1 VWASYLWWFIFIA
14 GTLLPLGMIAWLF
27 RRGYRERQ
35 IFAVFF
41 TLSVLWLAGWVLSYT
56 AWHGLVSAAL
66 GLAFI
71 LAVIL
76 LARQIKVSRTN
87 QAEIQRLKNLTEVR
101 SDQVAALSHEIR
113 TPLAMIKGASDLLLE
128 GNPGP
133 LTPQQLIFVKTIS
146 QNGEHMISL
155 AEDLLVQARIQAG
168 LFKLHL
174 ELVDLKAI
182 VRKAVDQ
189 ARFLTEERH
198 QHYVIDY
205 PQVIERTYADGNLIM
220 QALNNL
226 LMNASRH
233 TSHFGH
239 IYISLTE
246 NDDGLVI
253 SIMDDGAGMSP
264 EERQK
269 LFKRF
274 SSGHPLGDGTGLG
287 LVITKQIIELH
298 GGQIMVDTSLG
309 RGTTV
314 LFTLPRWRTNNEQT
328 AGIGGG

>member
-1 VWASYLWWFIFIA
+1 MPVILLLW
-14 GTLLPLGMIAWLF
+14 LV
-27 RRGYRERQ
+27 RRGYREAWLV
-35 IFAVFF
+35 AVFAGLAAF
-41 TLSVLWLAGWVLSYT
+41 WLLAWILSYT
-56 AWHGLVSAAL
+56 AWSGLVGVWMGL
-66 GLAFI
+66 GFC

-76 LARQIKVSRTN
+76 LARQIKTSRIAN
-87 QAEIQRLKNLTEVR
+87 AEIIRLKSLTETR

-113 TPLAMIKGASDLLLE
+113 TPLAMIKGAADLLLE
-128 GNPGP
+128 GKPGP
-133 LTPQQLIFVKTIS
+133 LTTQQLVFVKTIS

-174 ELVDLKAI
+174 ELVDIKTI

-198 QHYVIDY
+198 QQFTVDY
-205 PQVIERTYADGNLIM
+205 PQVIERTYIDANLIL

-226 LMNASRH
+226 LLNASRH
-233 TSHFGH
+233 TSHHGH
-239 IYISLTE
+239 IYISLAE
-246 NDDGLVI
+246 NDAGLVI
-253 SIMDDGAGMSP
+253 SVTDDGAGMSP
-264 EERQK
+264 EERQN

-298 GGQIMVDTSLG
+298 GGQIMVDTTLG

-314 LFTLPRWRTNNEQT
+314 LFVLPRWSDNHE
-328 AGIGGG
+328 

>member
-1 VWASYLWWFIFIA
+1 VWASYLWWITFIA
-14 GTLLPLGMIAWLF
+14 GTLVPVILLLWLV
-27 RRGYRERQ
+27 RRGYREAWLV
-35 IFAVFF
+35 AVFAGLAAF
-41 TLSVLWLAGWVLSYT
+41 WLLAWILSYT
-56 AWHGLVSAAL
+56 AWSGLVGVWMGL
-66 GLAFI
+66 GFC

-76 LARQIKVSRTN
+76 LARQIKTLRIAN
-87 QAEIQRLKNLTEVR
+87 AEIIRLKSLTETR

-113 TPLAMIKGASDLLLE
+113 TPLAMIKGAADLLLE
-128 GNPGP
+128 GKPGP
-133 LTPQQLIFVKTIS
+133 LTAQQLVFVKTIS

-174 ELVDLKAI
+174 ELVDIKTV
-182 VRKAVDQ
+182 VRKAVEQ

-198 QHYVIDY
+198 QQFTVDY
-205 PQVIERTYADGNLIM
+205 PQVVERAYIDANLIL

-226 LMNASRH
+226 LLNASRH
-233 TSHFGH
+233 TSHHGH
-239 IYISLTE
+239 IYISLAE
-246 NDDGLVI
+246 NDAGLVI
-253 SIMDDGAGMSP
+253 SVTDDGAGMSP
-264 EERQK
+264 EERQN

-298 GGQIMVDTSLG
+298 GGQIMVDTTLG

-314 LFTLPRWRTNNEQT
+314 LFVLPRWSDNHE
-328 AGIGGG
+328 